1 MIPPNNYK
9 TNFDHYLQLYT
20 QEEIDKVNARLKT
33 PEDAL
38 RWAYETFGNKIAKAS
53 SFGPEDSVVTDMIIQ
68 VNPKAR
74 FFTLDTGRLNQETYD
89 VMDAIAKKYNINF
102 EVMFPETLAVEEMVR
117 TKGINLF
124 YDSVEN
130 RKLCCEIRKVRP
142 LNKILS
148 TLDAWV
154 TGLRR
159 DQNENRSHAAMVEL
173 DHLHGGIVKVN
184 PIIEWTWDQVLS
196 YIKER
201 NLPYNKLL
209 DGGYTSIGCEPCTRA
224 IKPGEDLRAGRW
236 WWESDTHKECG
247 LHMKH

>member
-1 MIPPNNYK
+1 
-9 TNFDHYLQLYT
+9 
-20 QEEIDKVNARLKT
+20 
-33 PEDAL
+33 
-38 RWAYETFGNKIAKAS
+38 
-53 SFGPEDSVVTDMIIQ
+53 
-68 VNPKAR
+68 
-74 FFTLDTGRLNQETYD
+74 
-89 VMDAIAKKYNINF
+89 
-102 EVMFPETLAVEEMVR
+102 MVR
-117 TKGINLF
+117 TRGINLF

-159 DQNENRSHAAMVEL
+159 DQNENRSHAAMVEI

-184 PIIEWTWDQVLS
+184 PIIEWSWDQVLS

-209 DGGYTSIGCEPCTRA
+209 DQGYTSIGCEPCTRA

>member
-1 MIPPNNYK
+1 
-9 TNFDHYLQLYT
+9 
-20 QEEIDKVNARLKT
+20 
-33 PEDAL
+33 
-38 RWAYETFGNKIAKAS
+38 
-53 SFGPEDSVVTDMIIQ
+53 
-68 VNPKAR
+68 
-74 FFTLDTGRLNQETYD
+74 
-89 VMDAIAKKYNINF
+89 
-102 EVMFPETLAVEEMVR
+102 
-117 TKGINLF
+117 
-124 YDSVEN
+124 
-130 RKLCCEIRKVRP
+130 

-209 DGGYTSIGCEPCTRA
+209 DRGYTSIGCEPCTRA